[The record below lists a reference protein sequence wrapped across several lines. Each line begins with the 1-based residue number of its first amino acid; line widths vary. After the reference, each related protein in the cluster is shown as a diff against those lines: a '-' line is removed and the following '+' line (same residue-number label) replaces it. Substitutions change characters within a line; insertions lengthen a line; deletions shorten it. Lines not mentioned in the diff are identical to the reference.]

1 MKIPKKVVSALKEEK
16 NILIATHVNPDG
28 DALGSSLALADAL
41 VTLDKE
47 VQIYSRDKTP
57 PLYKFLPGHRRIT
70 SRVAAAM
77 KNDPLLV
84 LLDCNSRERA
94 ALTGYVFRKS
104 VVIDHHETEND
115 FGDIRWIDRS
125 AAATG
130 LMIYFLIKALGIAL
144 TKDIATNLYTAVAVD
159 TGTFR
164 YSNTKS
170 DVLRAGAD
178 LIESGAEPHRIADY
192 LYETWDRNR
201 FRLLA
206 MALDTLH
213 IHNGLATTYITKDM
227 FRRTITGFEDTENFA
242 NFPRM
247 IDSVKV
253 SAIFR
258 EVESGMWKVSLRSKG
273 SFNVAK
279 IAEGFGGGGHRN
291 AAGYRIRADLKSAK
305 AALSRS
311 YKKRL

>member
-1 MKIPKKVVSALKEEK
+1 MKIPKKVVSVLKEEK

-41 VTLDKE
+41 GALGKE

-70 SRVAAAM
+70 SRVEAAM

-94 ALTGYVFRKS
+94 ALMGYVFRKS
-104 VVIDHHETEND
+104 VIIDHHETEND

-130 LMIYFLIKALGIAL
+130 LMIYFLVKALGIAL

-201 FRLLA
+201 FSLLV

-227 FRRTITGFEDTENFA
+227 FRKTITGFEDTENFA

-247 IDSVKV
+247 IDSVNV
-253 SAIFR
+253 SAILR
-258 EVESGMWKVSLRSKG
+258 EVESGVWKVSLRSKG

-311 YKKRL
+311 YNKKL